1 MKCPFTKSPEAGI
14 TTRGDY
20 VWFRLGGGRSYA
32 VSNSAIAMAKDP
44 ANAALVQKQSAALR
58 SIIKNFRG
66 PGFPMIT
73 TTGHSTYPLFRV
85 DTK

>member
-1 MKCPFTKSPEAGI
+1 MNCPFTNSPEAGI

-44 ANAALVQKQSAALR
+44 ANAALVQKQSASLR
-58 SIIKNFRG
+58 STIKNFKG
-66 PGFPMIT
+66 PGFPMIVT
-73 TTGHSTYPLFRV
+73 TARRTYPLFRV